1 MNKRGNAEQR
11 QGMTRRRTWGAGLAR
26 EGGREDDHNLL
37 LFRPMRSVTDWS
49 LMVAIPRVATTVR

>member
-11 QGMTRRRTWGAGLAR
+11 QGMTRRRVWGTGLAR
-26 EGGREDDHNLL
+26 EGGREDDHNPL

-49 LMVAIPRVATTVR
+49 LMVAIP